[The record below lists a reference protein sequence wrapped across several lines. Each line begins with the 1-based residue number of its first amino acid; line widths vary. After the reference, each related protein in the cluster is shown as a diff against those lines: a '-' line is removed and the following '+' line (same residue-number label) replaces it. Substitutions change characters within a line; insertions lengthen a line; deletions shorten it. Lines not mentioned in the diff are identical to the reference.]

1 MPANLPPQ
9 FFEIQS
15 KLKSATTKE
24 EKIEIYEKLIA
35 ICPKHKGTERVL
47 EDLKRKIAKLK
58 KEKEKKVRSQ
68 ALYFVKK
75 EGAGQVIIGGPQN
88 SGKSSLLNSLT
99 NAKAAVSD
107 YPFTTKSPQPGMM
120 PFENIQIQLV
130 DTPPL
135 SKEFSLGWLK
145 NIYRGGDGI
154 LILFDLSQENVIEK
168 IKEIEEIL
176 KNWEINKEKVL
187 FVGNKIDLPRA
198 KENFEKL
205 KEKIKIAISTENK
218 IGLESLKKEIFNLL
232 GIIRVYSKP
241 PQKEPDLKKPF
252 IFKKNSTILDL
263 IKEINP
269 DLISRF
275 KMAKLFKENIKSPRI
290 VGKDYIL
297 KDGDIIEIRT

>member
-1 MPANLPPQ
+1 
-9 FFEIQS
+9 
-15 KLKSATTKE
+15 
-24 EKIEIYEKLIA
+24 
-35 ICPKHKGTERVL
+35 
-47 EDLKRKIAKLK
+47 
-58 KEKEKKVRSQ
+58 
-68 ALYFVKK
+68 
-75 EGAGQVIIGGPQN
+75 
-88 SGKSSLLNSLT
+88 
-99 NAKAAVSD
+99 
-107 YPFTTKSPQPGMM
+107 MM

-135 SKEFSLGWLK
+135 SKEFLPGWLK

-205 KEKIKIAISTENK
+205 KEKIKIAISTQNK